1 MKIIVHL
8 FVFMLLAMSVQAQE
22 KTAHTLKVGDILVID
37 KPAANNYVH
46 IDLPK
51 ENIILKQGG
60 TANYESLYLST
71 VEVVRV
77 KEKKDG
83 SFEVV
88 LKRTDGKQFF
98 NAFPTIEAKVPDALS
113 SGELRKQS

>member
-1 MKIIVHL
+1 MG
-8 FVFMLLAMSVQAQE
+8 VQAQE
-22 KTAHTLKVGDILVID
+22 KTAHTLRVGDVLVID
-37 KPAANNYVH
+37 KPSANNYVH

-60 TANYESLYLST
+60 IANYESLYLST

-98 NAFPTIEAKVPDALS
+98 NAFPTIEAKVPEALS